1 MATKARSP
9 KQQPRSEPKL
19 SEERCPC
26 TDLASVSER
35 SALAAGRYLGRGDPR
50 GADTA
55 ACEAMVRAIDAL
67 PVSGT
72 VVIGRSEQGHPLA
85 PGATMGGGGMELELA
100 CDPVEGAAVVGR
112 GGVGAL
118 SILAACE
125 PGGITRVPRM
135 YMKKMAVGPVAKGRI
150 DLRQGV
156 TENLQAIAEAFGR
169 QVGDITAVVLDRPRH
184 DDLIAEIREAG
195 ARIKVIADGD
205 ITATIDAAIRGTND
219 HLAVGIG
226 GSFEGIISAAAL
238 HCLGGEIQGQ
248 LWPMS
253 RTEIRQ
259 AGEYGI
265 DDINQIFGID
275 DLVRGH
281 QMVVGTG
288 ISNGDLLRGVRYFAE
303 GARTQSIVLCSR
315 CNRVRF
321 IDSIHLFSKTRH
333 VYFRL

>member
-1 MATKARSP
+1 VATEASARTEIALADLP
-9 KQQPRSEPKL
+9 Q
-19 SEERCPC
+19 ERCPC
-26 TDLASVSER
+26 TDLVSVSER
-35 SALAAGRYLGRGDPR
+35 SALAAGRYLGRGDGH
-50 GADTA
+50 GADHA
-55 ACEAMVRAIDAL
+55 ASEAMVQALSAL

-72 VVIGRSEQGHPLA
+72 VVIGRSEDGHSLS
-85 PGATMGGGGMELELA
+85 PGATLGGGGVQLELA
-100 CDPVEGAAVVGR
+100 CDPVEGAGVVAR

-135 YMKKMAVGPVAKGRI
+135 YMKKMAVGPVAKGHI
-150 DLRQGV
+150 DLRRSV
-156 TENLQAIAEAFGR
+156 TDNLHAIAEAFGR
-169 QVGDITAVVLDRPRH
+169 RIGDITAVVLDRPRH
-184 DDLIAEIREAG
+184 EDLIAEIREAG

-226 GSFEGIISAAAL
+226 GAFEGIISAAAL

-259 AGEYGI
+259 AAEHGI

-321 IDSIHLFSKTRH
+321 IDSIHLFSRDRH
-333 VYFRL
+333 EEIRL

>member
-9 KQQPRSEPKL
+9 KRREAEASQLPDG
-19 SEERCPC
+19 RCPC

-50 GADTA
+50 GADEA
-55 ACEAMVRAIDAL
+55 ASEALVRAMGQL

-72 VVIGRSEQGHPLA
+72 VVIGRSEEGHALS
-85 PGATMGGGGMELELA
+85 PGTTMGAGGVPLELA
-100 CDPVEGAAVVGR
+100 CDPVEGAAVVAR

-135 YMKKMAVGPVAKGRI
+135 YMKKMAVGPVAKGSI
-150 DLRQGV
+150 DLRKSV
-156 TENLQAIAEAFGR
+156 TENLQAIAAAFGR
-169 QVGDITAVVLDRPRH
+169 KVGDITAVVLDRPRH
-184 DDLIAEIREAG
+184 EDLIAEIREAG

-226 GSFEGIISAAAL
+226 GAFEGIISAAAL

-259 AGEYGI
+259 AADHGI
-265 DDINQIFGID
+265 KHIDQIFGID

-321 IDSIHLFSKTRH
+321 IDSIHLFSRDRH
-333 VYFRL
+333 EEIRL

>member
-9 KQQPRSEPKL
+9 KQQPRPEPQL

-50 GADTA
+50 GADTV
-55 ACEAMVRAIDAL
+55 ACEAMVHAIDAL

-333 VYFRL
+333 EEIRL

>member
-9 KQQPRSEPKL
+9 KQQPRPEPKL

-219 HLAVGIG
+219 HLAVGI
-226 GSFEGIISAAAL
+226 
-238 HCLGGEIQGQ
+238 
-248 LWPMS
+248 
-253 RTEIRQ
+253 
-259 AGEYGI
+259 

-333 VYFRL
+333 EEIRL

>member
-9 KQQPRSEPKL
+9 KQQRRPEPEL

-55 ACEAMVRAIDAL
+55 ASEAMVHAIDAL

-333 VYFRL
+333 EEIRL

>member
-1 MATKARSP
+1 VAAKARSA
-9 KQQPRSEPKL
+9 KQQPRPEPKL

-55 ACEAMVRAIDAL
+55 ACEAMVHAIDAL

-100 CDPVEGAAVVGR
+100 CDPVEGAEVVGR

-259 AGEYGI
+259 AADHGI
-265 DDINQIFGID
+265 KDIDQIFGID

-321 IDSIHLFSKTRH
+321 IDSIHLFSRDRH
-333 VYFRL
+333 EEIRL

>member
-9 KQQPRSEPKL
+9 KQQPQPEPRL

-55 ACEAMVRAIDAL
+55 ASEAMVHAIDAL

-333 VYFRL
+333 EEIRL

>member
-1 MATKARSP
+1 MSATRTRKSTQPAASP
-9 KQQPRSEPKL
+9 AA
-19 SEERCPC
+19 EERCPC

-35 SALAAGRYLGRGDPR
+35 CALAAGRYLGRGDPR
-50 GADTA
+50 GADEA
-55 ACEAMVRAIDAL
+55 ASEAMVNAIEAL

-72 VVIGRSEQGHPLA
+72 VVIGRNESGHALS
-85 PGATMGGGGMELELA
+85 PGAKLGGGGQKLELA
-100 CDPVEGAAVVGR
+100 CDPVEGAGVVSR

-125 PGGITRVPRM
+125 PGGMTRVPRM

-150 DLRQGV
+150 DLRESV
-156 TENLQAIAEAFGR
+156 TDNLRAIADAFGR
-169 QVGDITAVVLDRPRH
+169 KVGDITAVVLDRPRH
-184 DDLIAEIREAG
+184 EDLIAEIREAG

-226 GSFEGIISAAAL
+226 GAFEGIISAAAL
-238 HCLGGEIQGQ
+238 SCLGGEIQGQ

-259 AGEYGI
+259 AAEYGI
-265 DDINQIFGID
+265 KDVEQIFGID

-321 IDSIHLFSKTRH
+321 VDSIHLFSRDRH
-333 VYFRL
+333 EEIRL

>member
-1 MATKARSP
+1 M
-9 KQQPRSEPKL
+9 
-19 SEERCPC
+19 
-26 TDLASVSER
+26 
-35 SALAAGRYLGRGDPR
+35 
-50 GADTA
+50 
-55 ACEAMVRAIDAL
+55 
-67 PVSGT
+67 
-72 VVIGRSEQGHPLA
+72 
-85 PGATMGGGGMELELA
+85 
-100 CDPVEGAAVVGR
+100 
-112 GGVGAL
+112 
-118 SILAACE
+118 
-125 PGGITRVPRM
+125 TRVPRM

-150 DLRQGV
+150 DLRESV
-156 TENLQAIAEAFGR
+156 TDNLRAIADAFGR
-169 QVGDITAVVLDRPRH
+169 KVGDITAVVLDRPRH
-184 DDLIAEIREAG
+184 EDLIAEIREAG

-226 GSFEGIISAAAL
+226 GAFEGIISAAAL
-238 HCLGGEIQGQ
+238 SCLGGEIQGQ

-259 AGEYGI
+259 AHDHGI
-265 DDINQIFGID
+265 KDIEQIFGID

-321 IDSIHLFSKTRH
+321 IDSIHLFSSHRH
-333 VYFRL
+333 EEIRL

>member
-9 KQQPRSEPKL
+9 KQQPRPEPKL

-72 VVIGRSEQGHPLA
+72 VVIGRSEQGHALA

-100 CDPVEGAAVVGR
+100 CDPVEGAEVVGR

-275 DLVRGH
+275 DLVAA
-281 QMVVGTG
+281 TG
-288 ISNGDLLRGVRYFAE
+288 ASNGDLLRGVRYFAE

-333 VYFRL
+333 EEIRL

>member
-9 KQQPRSEPKL
+9 KQQPRPEAKL

-333 VYFRL
+333 EEIRL

>member
-1 MATKARSP
+1 MATKASSP
-9 KQQPRSEPKL
+9 KQQPRPEPKL

-55 ACEAMVRAIDAL
+55 ASEAMVHAIDAL

-72 VVIGRSEQGHPLA
+72 VLIGRSEQGHPLA

-333 VYFRL
+333 EEIRL

>member
-1 MATKARSP
+1 MATKARSS
-9 KQQPRSEPKL
+9 KQQPRPEPKL

-333 VYFRL
+333 EEIRL

>member
-1 MATKARSP
+1 MATRQTSAQ
-9 KQQPRSEPKL
+9 QQPFTGDGL
-19 SEERCPC
+19 TDERCPC
-26 TDLASVSER
+26 TDLASVTER

-50 GADTA
+50 GADKA
-55 ACEAMVRAIDAL
+55 ASEALVKAIDAMAI
-67 PVSGT
+67 SGT
-72 VVIGRSEQGHPLA
+72 VVIGRSEEGHALS
-85 PGATMGGGGMELELA
+85 PGSTMGGGGTPLELA
-100 CDPVEGAAVVGR
+100 CDPVEGAGVVAR

-125 PGGITRVPRM
+125 PGGVTRVPRM
-135 YMKKMAVGPVAKGRI
+135 YMKKMAVGPVAKGHV
-150 DLRQGV
+150 DLRKSV
-156 TENLQAIAEAFGR
+156 TENLQGIAEAFGR
-169 QVGDITAVVLDRPRH
+169 KVGDITAVVLDRPRH
-184 DDLIAEIREAG
+184 EDLIAEIREAG

-259 AGEYGI
+259 ASEYGI
-265 DDINQIFGID
+265 EDINQIFGID

-321 IDSIHLFSKTRH
+321 IDSIHLFSRDRH
-333 VYFRL
+333 EEIRL

>member
-9 KQQPRSEPKL
+9 KQQPRPEPKL

-219 HLAVGIG
+219 HIAVGIG
-226 GSFEGIISAAAL
+226 GSFQGVISAAAL
-238 HCLGGEIQGQ
+238 QCLGGEIQGQ
-248 LWPMS
+248 LWPLS

-259 AGEYGI
+259 AHEAGI
-265 DDINQIFGID
+265 EDIEQIFGID
-275 DLVRGH
+275 DLVKGDM
-281 QMVVGTG
+281 MVVGTG

-303 GARTQSIVLCSR
+303 GARTHSILLCAR

-321 IDSIHLFSKTRH
+321 IDSIHLFSRDRH
-333 VYFRL
+333 AEIRL

>member
-55 ACEAMVRAIDAL
+55 ACEAMVHAIDAL

-72 VVIGRSEQGHPLA
+72 VVIGRSEQGHALA

-135 YMKKMAVGPVAKGRI
+135 YMKKMAVGPVPKGRI

-333 VYFRL
+333 EEIRL

>member
-9 KQQPRSEPKL
+9 KRSEAAASQLPDG
-19 SEERCPC
+19 RCPC

-50 GADTA
+50 GADEA
-55 ACEAMVRAIDAL
+55 ASEALVRAMGQL

-72 VVIGRSEQGHPLA
+72 VVIGRSEEGHSLS
-85 PGATMGGGGMELELA
+85 PGTTMGAGGVPLELA
-100 CDPVEGAAVVGR
+100 CDPVEGAAVVAR

-135 YMKKMAVGPVAKGRI
+135 YMKKMAVGPVAKGSI
-150 DLRQGV
+150 DLRKSV
-156 TENLQAIAEAFGR
+156 TENLQAIAAAFGR
-169 QVGDITAVVLDRPRH
+169 KVGDITAVVLDRPRH
-184 DDLIAEIREAG
+184 EDLIAEIREAG

-226 GSFEGIISAAAL
+226 GAFEGIISAAAL

-259 AGEYGI
+259 AADHGI
-265 DDINQIFGID
+265 KDIDQIFGID

-321 IDSIHLFSKTRH
+321 IDSIHLFSRDRH
-333 VYFRL
+333 EEIRL

>member
-9 KQQPRSEPKL
+9 KQQPRPEPKL

-150 DLRQGV
+150 ELRQGV

-333 VYFRL
+333 EEIRL

>member
-9 KQQPRSEPKL
+9 KQQPRPEPKL

-55 ACEAMVRAIDAL
+55 ACEAMVHAIDAL

-288 ISNGDLLRGVRYFAE
+288 ISNGDLLRGVRYFAG
-303 GARTQSIVLCSR
+303 GARTQSIVLCQR
-315 CNRVRF
+315 CGRVRF
-321 IDSIHLFSKTRH
+321 VDSIHLFSRDRH
-333 VYFRL
+333 MEIRL

>member
-1 MATKARSP
+1 VATKARSA
-9 KQQPRSEPKL
+9 KRQPRPEPKL

-55 ACEAMVRAIDAL
+55 ACEAMVHAIDAL

-72 VVIGRSEQGHPLA
+72 VVIGRSEQGHALA

-321 IDSIHLFSKTRH
+321 IDSIHLFSRTRH
-333 VYFRL
+333 EEIRL

>member
-9 KQQPRSEPKL
+9 KQQPRPEPKL

-265 DDINQIFGID
+265 DDI
-275 DLVRGH
+275 VRGH

-333 VYFRL
+333 EEIRL

>member
-1 MATKARSP
+1 VAAKARSA
-9 KQQPRSEPKL
+9 KQQPRPEPKL
-19 SEERCPC
+19 SEQRCPC
-26 TDLASVSER
+26 TDLTSVSER

-55 ACEAMVRAIDAL
+55 ACEAMVHAIDAL

-100 CDPVEGAAVVGR
+100 CDPVEGAEVVGR

-333 VYFRL
+333 EEIRL

>member
-1 MATKARSP
+1 MATKARSA
-9 KQQPRSEPKL
+9 KQQPRPEPKL

-55 ACEAMVRAIDAL
+55 ACEAMVHAIDAL

-72 VVIGRSEQGHPLA
+72 VVIGRSEQGHALA

-259 AGEYGI
+259 AEEYGI

-321 IDSIHLFSKTRH
+321 IDSIHLFSKARH
-333 VYFRL
+333 EEIRL